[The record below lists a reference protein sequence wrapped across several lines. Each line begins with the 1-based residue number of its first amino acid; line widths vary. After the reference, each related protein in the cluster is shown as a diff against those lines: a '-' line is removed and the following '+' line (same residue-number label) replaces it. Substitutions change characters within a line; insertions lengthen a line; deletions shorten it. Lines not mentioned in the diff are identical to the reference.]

1 MANYAKP
8 VVFKVGNESY
18 GVDINLVQSIEN
30 DINIVPVPNSMKYV
44 KGIVNLRGE
53 VIPVYSLKRKFN
65 MPDDS
70 SSRSC
75 VIISIGEIK
84 IALEVDEVV
93 EINEICPDM
102 IIPMP
107 IIVKSTENI
116 FMDRVANIG
125 GKLVILLDVERLL
138 TDEESET
145 VKKLAENMK

>member
-1 MANYAKP
+1 MANYDKP

-30 DINIVPVPNSMKYV
+30 DINIVPVPNSVEYV

-53 VIPVYSLKRKFN
+53 VIPLYSLKRKFN

-84 IALEVDEVV
+84 IAIEVDEVV
-93 EINEICPDM
+93 EISEVRPDM
-102 IIPMP
+102 IMPMP
-107 IIVKSTENI
+107 RIIINAETV

-145 VKKLAENMK
+145 MKRLAEDMK

>member
-1 MANYAKP
+1 MANYDKP

-30 DINIVPVPNSMKYV
+30 DINIVPVPNSVEYV

-53 VIPVYSLKRKFN
+53 VIPLYSLKRKFN

-84 IALEVDEVV
+84 IAIEVDEVV
-93 EINEICPDM
+93 EISEVHPDM
-102 IIPMP
+102 IMPMP
-107 IIVKSTENI
+107 IIIINAETV

-145 VKKLAENMK
+145 MKRLAEDMK